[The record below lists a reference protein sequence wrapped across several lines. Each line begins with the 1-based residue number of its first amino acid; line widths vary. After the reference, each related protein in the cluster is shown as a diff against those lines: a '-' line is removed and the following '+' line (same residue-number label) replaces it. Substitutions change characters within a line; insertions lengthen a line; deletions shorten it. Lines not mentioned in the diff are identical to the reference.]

1 MSERTIIE
9 VTELELEQIAKE
21 ISEIGPVLFGTIKK
35 NRNKRV
41 RKDGSTY
48 LSPVHYTFV
57 YKSNEG
63 KEQWKRINAEHLP
76 IIERMKESGKEYYR
90 LSKNYIATAT
100 RLALLQ
106 VGEKKTTDRT
116 TTASRDAKCQESSG

>member
-1 MSERTIIE
+1 MSEYAITE
-9 VTELELEQIAKE
+9 VAKLELEQISKE

-41 RKDGSTY
+41 RKDGSIY

-63 KEQWKRINAEHLP
+63 KERWKRINVEQLP
-76 IIERMKESGKEYYR
+76 TIERMKENGKEYRR
-90 LSKNYIATAT
+90 LSNIYMAMST
-100 RLALLQ
+100 RLTLLQ
-106 VGEKKTTDRT
+106 IGEKKTACSTIT
-116 TTASRDAKCQESSG
+116 TS